1 MKTTDFS
8 FHLTNFL
15 TTYMSGQRNSSI
27 NTIKNYRDAFK
38 LFLIFCKEEKNIIP
52 EKLTISKIT
61 SQLIQDYYNW
71 LQTSRGCSINSRNH
85 RRTALN
91 SFFGYLQIE
100 APEHMFLC
108 QKILAIPKKKSPQ
121 TVVGFLTP
129 QAMTDLLGMPNQL
142 NKAER
147 KELVILTLLYDTGA
161 RVSELCGIKI
171 RDIRL
176 EAPAIITLTGK
187 GNKTRHVPIMKNT
200 VTLLQQY
207 LSDIGYGNLKSS
219 DYPLFVNCHNA
230 QYTRKGISYIISKY
244 EKRANEQ
251 SIQLAEFKITP
262 HIFRHSKAMHL
273 YQAGID
279 LIYIRDILG
288 HVDISTTE
296 IYAKLDTERKRDALE
311 RAYPEIT
318 KSNLPDWNDDTDL
331 IAKLTALV

>member
-15 TTYMSGQRNSSI
+15 TTYMSGQRNASI

-38 LFLIFCKEEKNIIP
+38 LFLIFCKEEKKLLP

-61 SQLIQDYYNW
+61 SQLIQDYYSW

-108 QKILAIPKKKSPQ
+108 QKILAIPKKKSPK

-161 RVSELCGIKI
+161 RVSELCRIKV

-187 GNKTRHVPIMKNT
+187 GNKMRHVPIMKNT
-200 VTLLQQY
+200 VMLLQQY
-207 LSDIGYGNLKSS
+207 LSDIGYAELRSS
-219 DYPLFVNCHNA
+219 DYPLFINCHNTS
-230 QYTRKGISYIISKY
+230 YTRKGISYIISKY

-251 SIQLAEFKITP
+251 SIHLADFKITP

-311 RAYPEIT
+311 KAYPEIT
-318 KSNLPDWNDDTDL
+318 KSNLSDWNDDTDL